1 MKNEV
6 SYLPPDKGGA
16 IIKGGRTKL
25 VPETRVE
32 PSQDLAGV
40 MPHSNI
46 SRVSVTPWIA
56 SLTAL
61 VALVIGMPLT
71 LSDASCAARV

>member
-32 PSQDLAGV
+32 PSQGLAGV

-46 SRVSVTPWIA
+46 SRVSVT
-56 SLTAL
+56 L
-61 VALVIGMPLT
+61 
-71 LSDASCAARV
+71 